1 VPDFPDFAPDWASA
15 AAGFIVD
22 LDGTLITGR
31 SLMPHAVGLLER
43 LKGRFVIVSNDG
55 EHVPAQVGRMLSDL
69 GLPVAA
75 ERIVLAGTETLDL
88 IAAER
93 PGAEILLLGSDA
105 LRAYAYDIGLRLAGN
120 APEVVVVGRDRRF
133 SYARLTVAVNA
144 VRAGAELIATNAD
157 HTHPGPDGSVVPE
170 TGALLAAILH
180 CVGSAPHRVIGKPEP
195 ALFTKALR
203 ILDVPAASVAVI
215 GDNPTTDGIGARRL
229 GMRYIEVR
237 NGRLAAAAMHSTKV
251 AASVIGVS

>member
-1 VPDFPDFAPDWASA
+1 
-15 AAGFIVD
+15 
-22 LDGTLITGR
+22 
-31 SLMPHAVGLLER
+31 MPHAVRLLER
-43 LKGRFVIVSNDG
+43 LNGRFVIVSNDG

-69 GLPVAA
+69 GLPVPA

-105 LRAYAYDIGLRLAGN
+105 LGAYAHDIGLRLAGN
-120 APEVVVVGRDRRF
+120 EPDVVVVGRDRRF
-133 SYARLTVAVNA
+133 SYARLAAAVNA

-157 HTHPGPDGSVVPE
+157 QTHPGPNGSVVPE

-180 CVGSAPHRVIGKPEP
+180 CVGAGPYPVNGKPEP
-195 ALFTKALR
+195 ALVTKALR
-203 ILDVPAASVAVI
+203 ILDVPAASAAVI

-229 GMRYIEVR
+229 GMRFIEVR
-237 NGRLAAAAMHSTKV
+237 NGRLAAASVHSTKV
-251 AASVIGVS
+251 GAPMVGVS